1 MKTLYL
7 DCSMG
12 AAGDMLT
19 AALLELHEQPE
30 AVLDTLNRA
39 FDGKAVL
46 SVRKDQ
52 KCGISGSHVT
62 VTIDGQV
69 EGEESAQAHEHDSGH
84 CHDGEHHHEHEHHH
98 DHEHEHVHHRD
109 HEHGHTPV
117 ADAAAERADEPQQH
131 HHHHHHTSITEV
143 RAFISSLD
151 LPADVIQN
159 ALAVYD
165 LIAAAEAHVHSHPM
179 ENIHFHEVGSL
190 DAMAD
195 VVSVCY
201 LMHELAPE
209 KVFASPVHVGSG
221 TVRCAHGVLP
231 VPAPATQELLKCIP
245 IYTGDILGELCT
257 PTGAALL
264 KHFVTQFGS
273 MPPMRVSRI
282 GYGTGFKDF
291 PRANVIRALLGE
303 SEAETE
309 QVLELACNIDDM
321 TAEELAFAQERL
333 FAAGALDVYFT
344 NIGMKKSRPGVMLT
358 CMCRAEQREELLACL
373 FRHTTSL
380 GVREYTCSRYTLSR
394 EFETRE
400 TPYGSVHV
408 KRSSGYGS
416 THEKAEYEDLKKIAE
431 EQNLSL
437 REVKKLL

>member
-1 MKTLYL
+1 MKTIYL

-19 AALLELHEQPE
+19 AALLELHAQPE

-69 EGEESAQAHEHDSGH
+69 EGEEQTHPHGQNHAHGHDDN
-84 CHDGEHHHEHEHHH
+84 CPHHHEHG
-98 DHEHEHVHHRD
+98 HEHVHSSCSANENDGFHI
-109 HEHGHTPV
+109 H
-117 ADAAAERADEPQQH
+117 QH
-131 HHHHHHTSITEV
+131 HRHTSITEV
-143 RAFISSLD
+143 REFISSLD
-151 LPADVIQN
+151 LEEDVIRN

-165 LIAAAEAHVHSHPM
+165 LIAAAEAHVHGHPM

-201 LMHELAPE
+201 LMHELAPDQII
-209 KVFASPVHVGSG
+209 ASPVHVGSG

-231 VPAPATQELLKCIP
+231 VPAPATQELLKGIP

-264 KHFVTQFGS
+264 KHFVTRFGS

-291 PRANVIRALLGE
+291 SRANVIRVLLGE
-303 SEAETE
+303 AEAEAE
-309 QVLELACNIDDM
+309 KILELACNIDDM

-344 NIGMKKSRPGVMLT
+344 NIGMKKSRPGIMLT
-358 CMCRAEQREELLACL
+358 CMCRAEQRDDLLACL

-380 GVREYTCSRYTLSR
+380 GIREYTCSRYTLSR
-394 EFETRE
+394 TFEARE
-400 TPYGSVHV
+400 TPYGSVRV
-408 KRSSGYGS
+408 KRSHGYGS
-416 THEKAEYEDLKKIAE
+416 AQEKPEYEDLKKIAE

-437 REVKKLL
+437 REVKNLL

>member
-1 MKTLYL
+1 MKTIYL

-19 AALLELHEQPE
+19 AALLELHEHPE
-30 AVLDTLNRA
+30 AVLGTLNRA

-46 SVRKDQ
+46 TVRKDQ
-52 KCGISGSHVT
+52 KCGISGSHAT

-69 EGEESAQAHEHDSGH
+69 EGEEQTHPHGQNHAHGHDDNCPHHREHG
-84 CHDGEHHHEHEHHH
+84 
-98 DHEHEHVHHRD
+98 HEHVYS
-109 HEHGHTPV
+109 TCS
-117 ADAAAERADEPQQH
+117 ADENDRVHTHQH
-131 HHHHHHTSITEV
+131 HLHTSITEV
-143 RAFISSLD
+143 REFISSLD
-151 LPADVIQN
+151 LEEDVIRN

-165 LIAAAEAHVHSHPM
+165 LISAAEAHVHGHPM

-201 LMHELAPE
+201 LMHELEPDQII
-209 KVFASPVHVGSG
+209 ASPVHVGSG

-231 VPAPATQELLKCIP
+231 VPAPATQELLKGIP

-264 KHFVTQFGS
+264 KHFVTRFGS
-273 MPPMRVSRI
+273 MPPMRVSQI

-291 PRANVIRALLGE
+291 PRANVIRVLLGE
-303 SEAETE
+303 AEAEAE
-309 QVLELACNIDDM
+309 KILELACNIDDM

-333 FAAGALDVYFT
+333 FAAGTLDVYFT
-344 NIGMKKSRPGVMLT
+344 SIGMKKSRPGVMLT
-358 CMCRAEQREELLACL
+358 CMCRAEQRDELLACL

-380 GVREYTCSRYTLSR
+380 GIREYTCSRYTLSR
-394 EFETRE
+394 TFEAWE
-400 TPYGSVHV
+400 TPYGTVRV
-408 KRSSGYGS
+408 KRSHGYGS
-416 THEKAEYEDLKKIAE
+416 AQEKPEYEDLKKIAE

>member
-1 MKTLYL
+1 MKTIYL

-19 AALLELHEQPE
+19 AALLELHEHPE

-62 VTIDGQV
+62 VTIAGQV
-69 EGEESAQAHEHDSGH
+69 EGEEHPHSYDTGHNSEHSQDGGHLHEY
-84 CHDGEHHHEHEHHH
+84 EHHH
-98 DHEHEHVHHRD
+98 DHD
-109 HEHGHTPV
+109 HAHPPV
-117 ADAAAERADEPQQH
+117 AAASSGSAGEA

-143 RAFISSLD
+143 REFIGRLD
-151 LPADVIQN
+151 LPSDVIQN

-165 LIAAAEAHVHSHPM
+165 LIAAAEAHVHGHPM

-201 LMHELAPE
+201 LMYELAPDQII
-209 KVFASPVHVGSG
+209 ASPVHVGSG

-231 VPAPATQELLKCIP
+231 VPAPATQELLKGIP

-264 KHFVTQFGS
+264 KHFVTRFGS

-291 PRANVIRALLGE
+291 PRANVIRVLLGE
-303 SEAETE
+303 AEGR
-309 QVLELACNIDDM
+309 A
-321 TAEELAFAQERL
+321 RL
-333 FAAGALDVYFT
+333 RSGASLRRRCT
-344 NIGMKKSRPGVMLT
+344 G
-358 CMCRAEQREELLACL
+358 CL
-373 FRHTTSL
+373 FHEYRYEEKPARRHADL
-380 GVREYTCSRYTLSR
+380 
-394 EFETRE
+394 
-400 TPYGSVHV
+400 HV
-408 KRSSGYGS
+408 PRRPAG
-416 THEKAEYEDLKKIAE
+416 
-431 EQNLSL
+431 
-437 REVKKLL
+437 

>member
-1 MKTLYL
+1 MKTIYL

-30 AVLDTLNRA
+30 AVLATLNRA

-69 EGEESAQAHEHDSGH
+69 EGEEPTQAHEDEGGH
-84 CHDGEHHHEHEHHH
+84 CHDGGHHHEHEHHH
-98 DHEHEHVHHRD
+98 N
-109 HEHGHTPV
+109 HEHGHTPP
-117 ADAAAERADEPQQH
+117 ADAAVESASEQEH

-143 RAFISSLD
+143 RAFIGGLD

-165 LIAAAEAHVHSHPM
+165 LIAAAEAHVHGHPM

-231 VPAPATQELLKCIP
+231 VPAPATQELLKGIP

-264 KHFVTQFGS
+264 KHFVTHFGS
-273 MPPMRVSRI
+273 MPPMRVSGI
-282 GYGTGFKDF
+282 G
-291 PRANVIRALLGE
+291 
-303 SEAETE
+303 
-309 QVLELACNIDDM
+309 
-321 TAEELAFAQERL
+321 
-333 FAAGALDVYFT
+333 
-344 NIGMKKSRPGVMLT
+344 
-358 CMCRAEQREELLACL
+358 
-373 FRHTTSL
+373 
-380 GVREYTCSRYTLSR
+380 
-394 EFETRE
+394 
-400 TPYGSVHV
+400 
-408 KRSSGYGS
+408 
-416 THEKAEYEDLKKIAE
+416 
-431 EQNLSL
+431 
-437 REVKKLL
+437 